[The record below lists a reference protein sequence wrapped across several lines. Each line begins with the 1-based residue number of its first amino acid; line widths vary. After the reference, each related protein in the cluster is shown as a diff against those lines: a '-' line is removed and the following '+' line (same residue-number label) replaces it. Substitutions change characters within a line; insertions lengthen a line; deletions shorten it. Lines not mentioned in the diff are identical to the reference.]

1 MKKNHILFA
10 GLIFLIA
17 LLLCTAAAA
26 APLTTEE
33 ILARKANGGT
43 ITEEEAAEYLDSLD
57 NTENGQDLAL
67 GPDYTLDGR
76 KIRLS
81 RIPLQISSPGGNNSQ
96 TVYVQLENTYYEI
109 ADDVILVHD
118 AEGSRFNGRPTAGT
132 KIGLGSGLR
141 VDPGSS
147 TLAEGSKVL
156 LLEKDGSLHAFYA
169 GAGTDSSTLVARKNL
184 YIMRCFNDMQFHT
197 PNGGVDIPISF
208 AGISFLDGSGY
219 IQAGEDGALNTNI
232 DVDSEWDVIWFG
244 PIPIPV
250 CYIYLRDC
258 SLGIT
263 LPNLTIHMERYAGW
277 FSVEVPLVE
286 IVEPL
291 AYGFAIDMS
300 PTLSLE
306 GTGEGD
312 TILSVSARE
321 GFNLTIT
328 DCAVVSGIGWNHTD
342 PTFDLVDTDMEGDIY
357 YGFSWGPALTWAEV
371 AGFGGFYKVGVV
383 LDAAKSNNDFNPDDK
398 EDLDWHVCGKDNC
411 LEGSAFTRLGPFS
424 ANIVLINGMVSIP
437 IISVTE
443 PSDGDTFAEYYISK
457 TFGDKS
463 MSSLCPHK
471 AWRLD
476 VQVVDQAG
484 DSVPNVSVFYKD
496 VPEHYEA
503 YSSATTDGNGHAAL
517 CTATGKIVVTA
528 ELANPDDPSHP
539 FTVSQSIEKK
549 AAAESVILQLEL
561 STKHVYFK
569 NAASGEPTVWPN
581 DMSFIPMASKEVT
594 LPDTVPE
601 LSGRQF
607 VSWNTAQDGSG
618 DSYAPGVKLTLS
630 ENLTLWAQWQIA
642 GDSWYVIYN
651 ANGGTKAPGPQIVRK
666 GQDAVLTTEEPE
678 DEKMNFK
685 GWSLDPQSIDPLYHP
700 GDTLRYDSGKSQVVL
715 YARWELSP
723 AERPALIA
731 FDANG
736 GLPDTAPNII
746 SRPKS
751 VWSLLPETEPIWDA
765 QHLFLGWSDNPR
777 ANWPKYRAGAAA
789 RFEQDTTLYAIWR
802 AQYRVISGSGSVW
815 AKESTKSLRF
825 VANGD
830 FRYFVELQVDGK
842 RFMDGVDISSGST
855 VADIR
860 PRALE
865 NLHVGRHIVTFVYE
879 DGKASAPFIVR
890 EPIPKTGD
898 QANPALWL
906 FLTAFGMAG
915 ITMMGI
921 RARAAKR
928 KQ

>member
-1 MKKNHILFA
+1 MPGVNAMKKHHILFA
-10 GLIFLIA
+10 GLIVLVA
-17 LLLCTAAAA
+17 LLLCGAAGAE
-26 APLTTEE
+26 PLTIEE
-33 ILARKANGGT
+33 IKARDGN
-43 ITEEEAAEYLDSLD
+43 ITEEELAEYLASFDDRD
-57 NTENGQDLAL
+57 NGFDLAV
-67 GPDYTLDGR
+67 GPNYTLDGR
-76 KIRLS
+76 KIRFS
-81 RIPLQISSPGGNNSQ
+81 QMPLTVPNSGE
-96 TVYVQLENTYYEI
+96 TVLVQLVNTYYDI
-109 ADDVILVHD
+109 ADDVIVVWD
-118 AEGSRFNGRPTAGT
+118 KEGNRFSGRPAVGTAIT
-132 KIGLGSGLR
+132 LDSGIH
-141 VDPGSS
+141 VDSGSS
-147 TLAEGSKVL
+147 ALAEGSKVL
-156 LLEKDGSLHAFYA
+156 LIEKNGDLHAFYA
-169 GAGTDSSTLVARKNL
+169 GAGTNSSRLVAGKKL
-184 YIMRCFNDMQFHT
+184 YIMRCFNESHFHT

-208 AGISFLDGSGY
+208 ATIAFLDGSGY
-219 IQAGEDGALNTNI
+219 ITAGEDGTLNINI
-232 DVDSEWDVIWFG
+232 DVDSEWEWWGF
-244 PIPIPV
+244 IPIA
-250 CYIYLRDC
+250 YNIYPRDC
-258 SLGIT
+258 SLGIS

-277 FSVEVPLVE
+277 FSVEIPLVE

-300 PTLSLE
+300 PTFSLE
-306 GTGEGD
+306 GVGAGD
-312 TILSVSARE
+312 TVLSVTARE
-321 GFNLTIT
+321 GFYLTIT
-328 DCAVVSGIGWNHTD
+328 DLVTVHDIGWKHTD
-342 PTFDLVDTDMEGDIY
+342 PTFDLVDTNMEGELY

-371 AGFGGFYKVGVV
+371 AGFGGYYKTGVV
-383 LDAAKSNNDFNPDDK
+383 LSGKKTNNGFNPDDPN
-398 EDLDWHVCGKDNC
+398 DVDWHVCGTDNC
-411 LEGSAFTRLGPFS
+411 LEGDAFVRQGPFS
-424 ANIVLINGMVSIP
+424 ANIVLINGIISIP
-437 IISVTE
+437 VISSD
-443 PSDGDTFAEYYISK
+443 PWDGDPFLDYYISK

-463 MSSLCPHK
+463 MSSKCPHY
-471 AWRLD
+471 AYRLD

-496 VPEHYEA
+496 VPGHYEA

-561 STKHVYFK
+561 PVKHVYFK

-581 DMSFIPMASKEVT
+581 DMTFIPMASREVT
-594 LPDTVPE
+594 LPDTVPK

-607 VSWNTAQDGSG
+607 LSWNTAQDGSG

-666 GQDAVLTTEEPE
+666 GQDAILTTEEPE

-715 YARWELSP
+715 YAKWELSP

-736 GLPDTAPNII
+736 GLPDTVPNMI

-751 VWSLLPETEPIWDA
+751 VWFMLPETEPIWDA

-815 AKESTKSLRF
+815 AKESAESLRF

-915 ITMMGI
+915 IAMMGI